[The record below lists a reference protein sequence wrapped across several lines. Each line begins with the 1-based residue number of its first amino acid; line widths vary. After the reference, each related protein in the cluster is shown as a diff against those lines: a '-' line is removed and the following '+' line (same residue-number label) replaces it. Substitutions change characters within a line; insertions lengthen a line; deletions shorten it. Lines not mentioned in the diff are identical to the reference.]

1 MHKHDLLHF
10 TLTQN
15 CIHPRISKK
24 LRLVPWNNI
33 LLSDIRVDI
42 PSIRNL
48 LSVTSYQSLANQK
61 PDGVLYARTIGFG
74 SSESNQKFT
83 TSNSR
88 LGRLKKFEKATGYNV
103 STKITDKNPRPVF
116 RDL

>member
-1 MHKHDLLHF
+1 MMYHIPVIHPHF
-10 TLTQN
+10 TPTL
-15 CIHPRISKK
+15 IHPKI
-24 LRLVPWNNI
+24 PFTPENNN
-33 LLSDIRVDI
+33 LFSDIRVDI

-48 LSVTSYQSLANQK
+48 LSVTSYQSLVNQK

-103 STKITDKNPRPVF
+103 S
-116 RDL
+116 

>member
-1 MHKHDLLHF
+1 MIPKKH
-10 TLTQN
+10 
-15 CIHPRISKK
+15 IEYPR
-24 LRLVPWNNI
+24 VTI

-103 STKITDKNPRPVF
+103 SV
-116 RDL
+116 